1 MSEPLVVES
10 TNRARARPAE
20 RRRPVAELAR
30 DRRVLYPS
38 LAVVTLGLWH
48 LVAATT
54 LPIIFPSPGEV
65 TTAMVQ
71 ALGNGTLAEN
81 ILVSYFRILAGW
93 AIGCMLAVPLGLVA
107 GRIALVR
114 AVVEP
119 YIDFF
124 RFIPPI
130 AFITLFLIWFGLGE
144 TSKVLLIVY
153 TTLFV
158 MFLNT
163 MAGAMSVEREK
174 VRAAQC
180 LGASDRQIFRHV
192 VVPATVPYI
201 ITGMRLAM
209 GNSFMTVVAAEFVAA
224 QSGIGYMIFS
234 SRLFAQTNYVFVGII
249 TLGLMGFFANWV
261 LCKAVAR
268 LAYRYDVRL

>member
-10 TNRARARPAE
+10 THRTRARPAD
-20 RRRPVAELAR
+20 RRSPVAELAR

-38 LAVVTLGLWH
+38 LAVVTVGLWH

-65 TTAMVQ
+65 ATAMVR
-71 ALGNGTLAEN
+71 ALGNGTLLEN
-81 ILVSYFRILAGW
+81 ILVSYFRILTGW
-93 AIGCMLAVPLGLVA
+93 ALGCVLAVPLGLVA

-119 YIDFF
+119 YVDFF

-158 MFLNT
+158 TFLNT

-261 LCKAVAR
+261 LCKVVAR